1 MAAPPLDP
9 RQLIHVA
16 RQPILDAARRVH
28 GYELLYRA
36 QGADQACSTSGDLA
50 AARVVTDALLAIG
63 LDTLTGGVPAFLN
76 FTRQLLLEHVASLLP
91 ARSVVIELRED
102 IVVDAEVI
110 EACRELK
117 AKGYTLALD
126 DFVAD
131 SGAEALLPYVTFV
144 KLDVLGTASSVW
156 QPLATRLSSPSMK
169 VVAERVETVEVMDL
183 ARDAGCTL
191 FQGYYF
197 CRPATRTAKALP
209 ARRLAYLSLFS
220 AVNDPELTIVQLE
233 NLVKRDVSLT
243 MRVLR
248 SVNSAAFAI
257 RQPITSV
264 RHALVMLGLN
274 QVRKWASIWAMAGL
288 NSGGTPEVVSVALLR
303 ARSCEIVGTAWADA
317 DAGAELFL
325 LGMCSMLDAILDQ
338 PLEMAVAEL
347 QLTDNVRE
355 ALLGGSSP
363 MRAILDAVIAHEQGD
378 WDRSARLLEG
388 LGLPG
393 SLLPTAYADALRWMR
408 DISSSMAAA

>member
-1 MAAPPLDP
+1 MAVPLDP
-9 RQLIHVA
+9 RELVHVA
-16 RQPILDAARRVH
+16 RQPILDADRRVH

-36 QGADQACSTSGDLA
+36 QGTDQTCSASGDLA

-63 LDTLTGGVPAFLN
+63 LDALAGGVPAFLN
-76 FTRQLLLEHVASLLP
+76 FTRQLLLDRTAALLP

-117 AKGYTLALD
+117 ARGYTLALD

-144 KLDVLGTASSVW
+144 KLDVLGTAPSVW
-156 QPLATRLSSPSMK
+156 QPLASRLASPS
-169 VVAERVETVEVMDL
+169 VRVIAERVETVEVMDL
-183 ARDAGCTL
+183 ARQAGCTL

-197 CRPATRTAKALP
+197 CRPATRTARALP
-209 ARRLAYLSLFS
+209 ARRLAYLNLFS

-274 QVRKWASIWAMAGL
+274 QVRQWASIWAMAGL

-303 ARSCEIVGTAWADA
+303 ARSCEMVGTEWSGAE
-317 DAGAELFL
+317 AGAELFL

-338 PLEMAVAEL
+338 PLETAIAEL
-347 QLTDNVRE
+347 QLTDHVRE
-355 ALLGGSSP
+355 ALLGGSHP
-363 MRAILDAVIAHEQGD
+363 MRTILDAVVAHEQGD
-378 WDRSARLLEG
+378 WDRAAHLLEG
-388 LGLPG
+388 LGLPP
-393 SLLPTAYADALRWMR
+393 SLLPAAYADALRWMR
-408 DISSSMAAA
+408 DVSAGMAAA